1 MRTKPDGY
9 PVGPGT
15 DADSNTPR
23 LAQHDGDRSASP
35 IPAAAHPVPESKRM
49 DPRESS
55 SHPCSLQVLSAE
67 PDTIDA
73 TFCLCRER
81 SQARV
86 VNSEDLLQGQ
96 RELIIVH
103 GSDVYRLY
111 RTRNNKLI
119 LQK

>member
-9 PVGPGT
+9 AVGPGT
-15 DADSNTPR
+15 EADSKTAR
-23 LAQHDGDRSASP
+23 LAQHDGDRSAR
-35 IPAAAHPVPESKRM
+35 PVPEAARPATESKRM
-49 DPRESS
+49 DHRESS
-55 SHPCSLQVLSAE
+55 SHPCSLQVHSAE
-67 PDTIDA
+67 PDTVDA